1 MSHIGNVKLQQMKT
15 YNLFYASMALLVL
28 IGCSKTDI
36 GTLGDNQEEEK
47 SVQADYTL
55 IVNSKGSL
63 TGTLFSVDDEA
74 LTINP
79 EKSKFTS
86 MSLPDLSFE
95 ENSVLTT
102 YHKKSNC
109 SGELT
114 IHDFNENSSETYG
127 VFSDLGACNLTAKS
141 ILRKGN
147 KLYIAYELHI
157 SPTVDEFYVRMLD
170 ISTSEPIVVDVEM
183 DKRLIE
189 LAYANNRIFVLG
201 IDEDVTDE
209 NTISVIDANANAIV
223 HSKLVGF
230 DVRRIFTNP
239 EDNVIISYD
248 ELHSTMNSVT
258 MAISYT
264 NYGVG
269 KEPNFTQSSSLHF
282 DTTGK
287 MYYEMTP
294 TTYSTFPVIPAIY
307 DFGKNLTVLYAYE
320 NFMTETQLNFEF
332 EVEKTTMVSYDEENN
347 VLLIGYKKT
356 SGENKGGLLLIKP
369 APEPKFLNSIDVAG
383 VPTSIFI
390 N

>member
-1 MSHIGNVKLQQMKT
+1 MKT

-28 IGCSKTDI
+28 IGCSKTDS
-36 GTLGDNQEEEK
+36 GTLGENQEEEK

-79 EKSKFTS
+79 EKSKFAS

-114 IHDFNENSSETYG
+114 IHDFNEDSSEAYG

-183 DKRLIE
+183 DKRPIE

-239 EDNVIISYD
+239 ENNVIISYD

-282 DTTGK
+282 DTIGK

-294 TTYSTFPVIPAIY
+294 TTYSVFPVIPAIY

-320 NFMTETQLNFEF
+320 NFMTEAQLNFEF